1 MYLRSRS
8 ECVPL
13 KEINKVKP
21 SNFTVVPLIYIID
34 EGHGVTY
41 VQSAEKQSIVQ
52 KFKIRSQKKT
62 LHIMLLSEY
71 I

>member
-1 MYLRSRS
+1 MYVRSRS

-21 SNFTVVPLIYIID
+21 SNFTAVPLIYIIY

>member
-8 ECVPL
+8 ECVTL

-62 LHIMLLSEY
+62 LHIILLSEY

>member
-1 MYLRSRS
+1 MYLRSRP

-21 SNFTVVPLIYIID
+21 SNFTVVPLIYVID

-41 VQSAEKQSIVQ
+41 VQSAEKQSIVL

-62 LHIMLLSEY
+62 LHIMLLSAY

>member
-1 MYLRSRS
+1 M
-8 ECVPL
+8 CPI

-21 SNFTVVPLIYIID
+21 SNFPTVPLIYIID
-34 EGHGVTY
+34 EGHGVTF
-41 VQSAEKQSIVQ
+41 VQSTEKQSIVQ
-52 KFKIRSQKKT
+52 KFKIRSQKRT